1 MAFSTVIVA
10 SIISLTPLI
19 FFYCKIQ
26 EAGSGG
32 AQAQAADGSVSRAK
46 ARSLNPEG
54 CNDNLSSTQIESAIQ
69 SSHSQIDTIII
80 KFSNLTQ
87 TRTSV
92 QSPMPGFQQRIYV
105 WAVSLFLG
113 PRKNWAPRWSSSLTY
128 CLGPAFP
135 TLRRRR
141 FLLSPLERERAV

>member
-32 AQAQAADGSVSRAK
+32 ARAQAQAQAADGSVSRAK

-87 TRTSV
+87 TRISV
-92 QSPMPGFQQRIYV
+92 QSPMPGAQDY
-105 WAVSLFLG
+105 
-113 PRKNWAPRWSSSLTY
+113 
-128 CLGPAFP
+128 
-135 TLRRRR
+135 
-141 FLLSPLERERAV
+141 

>member
-69 SSHSQIDTIII
+69 SSHSQIDTIISLKLSKTFDPKKI
-80 KFSNLTQ
+80 DQFRISNQHFSESNLKSTF
-87 TRTSV
+87 TSNV
-92 QSPMPGFQQRIYV
+92 VRS
-105 WAVSLFLG
+105 
-113 PRKNWAPRWSSSLTY
+113 
-128 CLGPAFP
+128 
-135 TLRRRR
+135 
-141 FLLSPLERERAV
+141 

>member
-1 MAFSTVIVA
+1 MTFSTVIVA

-32 AQAQAADGSVSRAK
+32 AQAQASDGSVSRAK

-54 CNDNLSSTQIESAIQ
+54 FNDNLSSTQIESAIQ

-87 TRTSV
+87 TRISV
-92 QSPMPGFQQRIYV
+92 QSPMPGAQDYYSPTSGV
-105 WAVSLFLG
+105 D
-113 PRKNWAPRWSSSLTY
+113 SSSEY
-128 CLGPAFP
+128 MCGPYRYFWAQDR
-135 TLRRRR
+135 TG
-141 FLLSPLERERAV
+141 LLAGVVL